1 MSALS
6 PRAWVE
12 VDLGALRRN
21 ARAIAA
27 AAGAPLL
34 PMIKADG
41 YGLGAVPV
49 ARALE
54 SLDPWGYGVA
64 TWDEAVELRQAGI
77 SRPVLVFTPLLP
89 ADAGAAR
96 IAGVRPCIGDTD
108 ALECWLTEGSGPF
121 HLEIDTGL
129 RRAGIPFDDS
139 LALARAARLLVRAS
153 DWEGVFT
160 HFHSADIDPAS
171 ARLQW
176 SRLEA
181 AIVELGRRPRWVH
194 AANSAGSFGGPPG
207 AGFARPGIFLYGGK
221 AGTAT
226 PEPVAR
232 FQAVVVAV
240 RQVRPGDSV
249 SYGATWTATRATT
262 IATVA
267 AGYADGIPRSLSG
280 KGWIELHGVAHP
292 MVGRVTMDMTLC
304 DVGETAVRPGDVATI
319 FGGVVSLDRQAEAA
333 GTISYE
339 LLTALG
345 PRVTRRYRD

>member
-1 MSALS
+1 MIAPSL
-6 PRAWVE
+6 RAWVE

-21 ARAIAA
+21 ARTVAA
-27 AAGAPLL
+27 AAATPLL

-64 TWDEAVELRQAGI
+64 TWDEAIELRQAGI
-77 SRPVLVFTPLLP
+77 TRPVLVFTPLLP
-89 ADAGAAR
+89 ADARAAKV
-96 IAGVRPCIGDTD
+96 AGVRPCIGDPD
-108 ALECWLTEGSGPF
+108 ALECWLTEASGPF

-129 RRAGIPFDDS
+129 RRAGIPFDDAA
-139 LALARAARLLVRAS
+139 ALARAARLLARAS
-153 DWEGVFT
+153 EWEGVFT

-171 ARLQW
+171 ARVQW

-181 AIVELGRRPRWVH
+181 AIAKLGRRPRWVH
-194 AANSAGSFGGPPG
+194 AANSAGGFMSPMG
-207 AGFARPGIFLYGGK
+207 ADFARPGIFLYGGK
-221 AGTAT
+221 AGAAT

-240 RQVRPGDSV
+240 RRVRSGDSV
-249 SYGATWTATRATT
+249 SYGATWTATRETT

-267 AGYADGIPRSLSG
+267 AGYADGILRSLSG

-304 DVGETAVRPGDVATI
+304 DVGETPVRPGDVATI
-319 FGGVVSLDRQAEAA
+319 FGGVISLDQQAEAA

-345 PRVTRRYRD
+345 SRVARRYRD